1 VVSAE
6 STYADN
12 DPRSAD
18 LVRDLRSEV
27 PEGVEVTG
35 NLALFTD
42 IADLLAARLWLV
54 IGFVVLISVVLL
66 TMMFRS
72 IAVPLK
78 AAVMNLLSVGA
89 AYGVLTA
96 VFQWGWGLQLLGID
110 HSRPV
115 SSWLPIL
122 MFTILFGLSM
132 DYEVFLLSRVK
143 EDYDR
148 TRDPH
153 GSVARGLASTSRVIT
168 AAAAIMVMVFFGFVT
183 EMDALIRMLG
193 FGMGVAILLDATVVR
208 MVLVPATMSL
218 LGHRNWWLPGWLDRA
233 LPQLDPEGHPPV
245 TQDLPGREPQ
255 LDPVG

>member
-1 VVSAE
+1 MVSPDGEIAVVTAE
-6 STYADN
+6 SAYADN

-27 PEGVEVTG
+27 PDGVEVTG

-42 IADLLAARLWLV
+42 IADLLATRLWLV

-115 SSWLPIL
+115 SLVAADPDVHHPVRAL
-122 MFTILFGLSM
+122 HGL
-132 DYEVFLLSRVK
+132 
-143 EDYDR
+143 
-148 TRDPH
+148 
-153 GSVARGLASTSRVIT
+153 RG
-168 AAAAIMVMVFFGFVT
+168 
-183 EMDALIRMLG
+183 
-193 FGMGVAILLDATVVR
+193 
-208 MVLVPATMSL
+208 VPAL
-218 LGHRNWWLPGWLDRA
+218 AGQGGLRPDA
-233 LPQLDPEGHPPV
+233 
-245 TQDLPGREPQ
+245 
-255 LDPVG
+255 